1 MYRPYKPAPALRP
14 NARPA
19 PVTPCKAADLYP

>member
-1 MYRPYKPAPALRP
+1 MYRLYMPTHDMRP

-19 PVTPCKAADLYP
+19 PVTPCKGADLYP